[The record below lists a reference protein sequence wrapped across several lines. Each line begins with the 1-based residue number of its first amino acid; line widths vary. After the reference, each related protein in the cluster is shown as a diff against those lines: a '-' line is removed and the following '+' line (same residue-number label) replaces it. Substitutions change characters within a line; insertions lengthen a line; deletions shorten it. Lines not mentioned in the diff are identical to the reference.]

1 MTSDT
6 FAARRSAAWQELEAR
21 IARARGGGLRD
32 LSAAEIERFG
42 VLYRR
47 AASDLAIA
55 RRDFPDDAVT
65 EYLNALCAR
74 AHPLLHRGDPLRPAA
89 LPQFFGTWLPS
100 TFRAARRYVLTS
112 LALTLIGVLAG
123 WLAVVLRPDIAATL
137 VPDSL
142 FDKMARGEVPTGTET
157 LPGGAGFEAS
167 FIITNNIRVALIAFA
182 GGVLCGLPT
191 AAVLLTNGWAL
202 GTLAA
207 AVHRDGFDVPFW
219 SFIAPHGVIELSVVV
234 FAGGTGLMLADAIL
248 RPGLLR
254 RSDRLAATAVRAVGL
269 AVGMACLLV
278 VAGTLEGFVSPSGIP
293 EAAKYA
299 VGGASGV
306 LLYSWLMLSGRSPR
320 LRSRLSLDRATAA
333 APVAN

>member
-207 AVHRDGFDVPFW
+207 AVHRRRADRPVGHLDRQR
-219 SFIAPHGVIELSVVV
+219 
-234 FAGGTGLMLADAIL
+234 AGHPLAAVRL
-248 RPGLLR
+248 PVGRPGR
-254 RSDRLAATAVRAVGL
+254 QSVDRLLVGL
-269 AVGMACLLV
+269 HRRRHRAHGSDAASGVTHRPEVVMALPEALKDFS
-278 VAGTLEGFVSPSGIP
+278 LEGK
-293 EAAKYA
+293 AAL
-299 VGGASGV
+299 VIGGASGV

-320 LRSRLSLDRATAA
+320 LRGRLSLDRATAA